1 MKTPEDITLV
11 KDAIHNP
18 NELRHFMQ
26 VVQATEERTASVGN
40 ASIARSKNALVV
52 KEVGRNFYD
61 PVTYF
66 PRSDVDMQALVRV
79 DKTTH
84 CPLKGDTEYFDVLI
98 DGHRIAEAAWSYVKT
113 IQESAV
119 LSELIAFDASRI
131 HIG

>member
-18 NELRHFMQ
+18 NEIRHFMQ
-26 VVQATEERTASVGN
+26 VVPAAAERTASVGN
-40 ASIARSKNALVV
+40 ASIARSADALVV

-66 PRSDVDMQALVRV
+66 PRSDINMGALIRV

-84 CPLKGDTEYFDVLI
+84 CPLKGDTEYFDVLV
-98 DGHRIAEAAWSYVKT
+98 DGNRIPEAAWSYIKT
-113 IQESAV
+113 IPESAKLTGLV
-119 LSELIAFDASRI
+119 AFDASKLT
-131 HIG
+131 IG